1 MKPLKITDL
10 RVAVVTGAPMRCPIL
25 RIDTNQEGLY
35 GLGEVRDG
43 ASVTYALMLKSR
55 LVGEDPRNVDRL
67 FRKIKQFG
75 FHGRQAG
82 GVCGVEMAL
91 WDIVGKAYGVPIWQL
106 LGGKFRDKVRI
117 YADTTM
123 DVDPAVT
130 AQFLQKRQEQGF
142 TFLKMDFMDTVVG
155 DDGARR
161 LRFLYGDANL
171 PIGMTL
177 SEYVQTP
184 HQFTGAELT
193 DDQIARIA
201 AYVGEVR
208 RLVGDQIPLAG
219 DHFGHF
225 GVASAI
231 RLARAL
237 EPYNLAWLEDLI
249 PWQFT
254 DQWKRITDSVAIP
267 TCTGEDIYLKEGFV
281 ELARRHAV
289 DILHPDLASSGG
301 ILETKKIGDAI
312 QEFGIPMAMHF
323 AGGPISFLANVH
335 CAAATE
341 NFLALE
347 FHSVDIPWWDD
358 LVTGLPKPLVQNGFA
373 TVPDAPGLGVT
384 LDDDRVRE
392 HLADGRFF
400 EPTTEWDHERSWDRL
415 WS

>member
-1 MKPLKITDL
+1 LKPLKITDL